1 MSWWARSKADCR
13 LRLDRVWPDRNVF
26 LMEEIVNKVEAS
38 GLVQIELRQLLPE
51 VNVQGFDLADH
62 LWQGMV
68 LREKE
73 FRAAMKAL
81 DPARW
86 AGAVVA
92 VHCSADAIVPDWA
105 WMLVAATFGEAGV
118 AVEVGNVDEVRA
130 RMHARQVEELDVTPF
145 ENQRIVVK
153 GCSAVGGPG
162 VLAGLVCK
170 LQPVVK
176 SLMFGEACSTVPIFK
191 RRQ

>member
-1 MSWWARSKADCR
+1 MD
-13 LRLDRVWPDRNVF
+13 
-26 LMEEIVNKVEAS
+26 EIVNKVEAS
-38 GLVQIELRQLLPE
+38 GLMQVELRTLLPE
-51 VNVQGFDLADH
+51 VRVKGFDLADH

-73 FRAAMKAL
+73 FRAAMKGL
-81 DPARW
+81 DVAPW
-86 AGAVVA
+86 AGFVVA

-105 WMLVAATFGEAGV
+105 WMLVAATFGEAEV
-118 AVEVGNVDEVRA
+118 AVEVGTEAEVQA
-130 RMHARQVEELDVTPF
+130 QLHARHVQALDVTPF
-145 ENQRIVVK
+145 ENQRVVVK
-153 GCSAVGGPG
+153 GCSAVGGGG